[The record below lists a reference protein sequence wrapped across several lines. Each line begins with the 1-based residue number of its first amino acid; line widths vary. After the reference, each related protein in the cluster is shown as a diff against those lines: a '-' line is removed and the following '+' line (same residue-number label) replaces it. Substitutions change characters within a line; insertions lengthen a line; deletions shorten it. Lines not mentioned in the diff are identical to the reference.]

1 MYSNFFRDFVG
12 WEDNVSS
19 PVSKPS
25 ILLETLI
32 SIMERKERKH
42 VRHGHKRSHRKHR
55 SRGDSGS
62 VELNT
67 GCSGPSGRL
76 VEYSDVSSEDLSA
89 PEAGEIHSEP
99 EQRTP
104 RSGRPRS
111 LHLSHPS
118 SPPLMPRS
126 PSPANDHPVKARH
139 SISKSQKH
147 LPPSPTLSVKKR
159 KDRKSKKDKK
169 KKRKRTKH
177 RSTSLDSVSIEAVS
191 PAVYTVGDRPP
202 LSDWEKPLSP
212 VARNGSCS
220 PVSPSTPPLRAPR
233 PPPAPPRRLTNA
245 SDISH
250 NTYSPPRTP
259 PLHSPPR

>member
-1 MYSNFFRDFVG
+1 M
-12 WEDNVSS
+12 SS
-19 PVSKPS
+19 PASKLS
-25 ILLETLI
+25 ILLEALI
-32 SIMERKERKH
+32 SVMERKERKH
-42 VRHGHKRSHRKHR
+42 VRHSHKRSHKKHR

-67 GCSGPSGRL
+67 GSGGPSGRL

-104 RSGRPRS
+104 RPGRPRS
-111 LHLSHPS
+111 SRPSQPS
-118 SPPLMPRS
+118 SPPLIPHS
-126 PSPANDHPVKARH
+126 PSPVDDHPVRARH
-139 SISKSQKH
+139 STSKSYKH
-147 LPPSPTLSVKKR
+147 LPPSPTLSTKKR
-159 KDRKSKKDKK
+159 KERKSKKDKK
-169 KKRKRTKH
+169 KKRKRMKH
-177 RSTSLDSVSIEAVS
+177 RSASLDSVSNEDVS
-191 PAVYTVGDRPP
+191 PAVYAVGDRPQ

>member
-1 MYSNFFRDFVG
+1 MSR
-12 WEDNVSS
+12 
-19 PVSKPS
+19 PVLKPS
-25 ILLETLI
+25 TLLEALI
-32 SIMERKERKH
+32 SIMERKEKKH
-42 VRHGHKRSHRKHR
+42 VRHGHKRSHKKHR

-62 VELNT
+62 VELNA
-67 GCSGPSGRL
+67 GSGGPSGRL

-104 RSGRPRS
+104 RPGRPRS
-111 LHLSHPS
+111 SRPSHPS
-118 SPPLMPRS
+118 SPPLIPRS
-126 PSPANDHPVKARH
+126 PSPANNHPVKVRH
-139 SISKSQKH
+139 STSKSHKH
-147 LPPSPTLSVKKR
+147 LPPSPTLSTKKR
-159 KDRKSKKDKK
+159 KDRKPKKDKR

-177 RSTSLDSVSIEAVS
+177 RSSSLDSVSIEDES
-191 PAVYTVGDRPP
+191 PAVYVVGDRPP

-220 PVSPSTPPLRAPR
+220 PVSPSTPPLRGLR